1 VLVYICTMS
10 KIESKKVIVPAS
22 ADKVHDFLINTDN
35 IYHLL
40 PEGKFS
46 DWKSNGKMCSFKIQG
61 AYTIGLR
68 FKESNPN
75 SLVVF
80 ESTEGSPFPF
90 TLNVHLNEQAGQTEA
105 FQVCDA
111 QINPFLEMMVKGP
124 LKNLFDYMA
133 DKLVTKV

>member
-1 VLVYICTMS
+1 
-10 KIESKKVIVPAS
+10 
-22 ADKVHDFLINTDN
+22 
-35 IYHLL
+35 
-40 PEGKFS
+40 
-46 DWKSNGKMCSFKIQG
+46 MCSFKIQG

-68 FKESNPN
+68 FRESTPN
-75 SLVVF
+75 TLVVF

-90 TLNVHLNEQAGQTEA
+90 TLNVYLAEQSGQTEA
-105 FQVCDA
+105 FQICDA

>member
-1 VLVYICTMS
+1 MS
-10 KIESKKVIVPAS
+10 KIESKKVVVPAEKE
-22 ADKVHDFLINTDN
+22 KVYDYLQNTDN
-35 IYHLL
+35 IQNLL

-46 DWKSNGKMCSFKIQG
+46 DWKSDGTTCSFKIQN

-68 FKESNPN
+68 LKESIPHTN
-75 SLVVF
+75 VIF

-90 TLNVHLNEQAGQTEA
+90 TLNVHLNNLEVSTESYLI
-105 FQVCDA
+105 CDA

-133 DKLVTKV
+133 DRLTTKVS